1 MIRPVSIPRPSHAL
15 AACGFCLGF
24 ILAVTGC
31 ATPPTVQRGRF
42 VPEKTQ
48 TVIIA
53 HKPGLVAGLVALPN
67 GAGPA
72 IRLQKTDEVTLQKT
86 FFFEK
91 WLEYGNPNESSPQ
104 IRKQLVTGEYL
115 KDIQPPEQELRQDGP
130 LAGRTVELA
139 GTAVT
144 TDENGICTHSA
155 ELIFASFDQ
164 LPLEDTAAVTLLI
177 RDTSFGVTSLTITRK
192 QLFDPLAIAWGKMP
206 KSTYAGL
213 VISAVKTVWTAGGLR
228 ITVSATNHN
237 FQPASMVVGR
247 LFSRE
252 PWLEGRFFYFGNLS
266 PGATATFSRT
276 FTPPVNL
283 PAAPVTAIVSL
294 WNPNADDNATI
305 ADPTPAKVQTVLQIS
320 PPTR

>member
-1 MIRPVSIPRPSHAL
+1 MIRPVSILRPSHAL
-15 AACGFCLGF
+15 ATCGLALGL
-24 ILAVTGC
+24 IMVVTGC

-53 HKPGLVAGLVALPN
+53 HKTGLVAELVALPN

-72 IRLQKTDEVTLQKT
+72 VRLQKTDEVTLQKT

-115 KDIQPPEQELRQDGP
+115 RDTQPPEQELRQDGP
-130 LAGRTVELA
+130 LTARTVELA
-139 GTAVT
+139 GTTVT
-144 TDENGICTHSA
+144 TDENGICTNSA
-155 ELIFASFDQ
+155 ELIFACFDQ
-164 LPLEDTAAVTLLI
+164 LPLEDTAAATLQV
-177 RDTSFGVTSLTITRK
+177 RDPSFGVASLTITRK

-213 VISAVKTVWTAGGLR
+213 VISAVKTEWTAGGLR

-237 FQPASMVVGR
+237 LQPAAMVVGR
-247 LFSRE
+247 VFSRE
-252 PWLEGRFFYFGNLS
+252 PWLEGRFFYFGNLA

-276 FTPPVNL
+276 FTPPAGQ

-305 ADPTPAKVQTVLQIS
+305 VDPTPAKVQSLLQIS